1 MRTQAP
7 FPCNSKNL
15 RGRAALSPTCTC
27 IRLSIAACLDMQA
40 DACHVDEM
48 QDADKD
54 GLAILGGS
62 QVHAGAQPCPPGRGA
77 CRDVFL
83 ESHFQCAICGV
94 HINLQA

>member
-1 MRTQAP
+1 M
-7 FPCNSKNL
+7 
-15 RGRAALSPTCTC
+15 LSPTCTC

-94 HINLQA
+94 HINLQT